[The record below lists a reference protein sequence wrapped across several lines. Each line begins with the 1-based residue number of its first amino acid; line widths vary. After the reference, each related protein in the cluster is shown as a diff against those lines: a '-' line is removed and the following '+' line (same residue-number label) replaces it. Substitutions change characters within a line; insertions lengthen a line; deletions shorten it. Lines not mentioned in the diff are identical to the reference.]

1 MRVPLPERVRP
12 RRLDEVVGQ
21 DALVRRLKR
30 MVREKAPASM
40 ILWGPPGSGKTT
52 IARVLAAELGLP
64 FVHLSAVEA
73 GVKEIK
79 ALAERAKKEGP
90 ILLFFDEI
98 HRLNKAQQDYL
109 LPHVEQGLLV
119 LIGATTENPSFS
131 IIPAL
136 RSRARVYVLE
146 PLEKKAIRALLDRAL
161 RHPEGL
167 PGVQAEEAA
176 LDLIADAA
184 GGDARRA
191 LSALELAADLGGGRV
206 SLEAARDALG
216 RENLAMDRGGDA
228 FYDLISAL
236 HKSVRGSHADAA
248 LYYLARMLE
257 GGADPLYVARR
268 LVRMAVEDVGLA
280 DPLALR
286 VALAA
291 KEAYEFLGS
300 PEGELAL
307 AEATLYLALA
317 PKSNR
322 VYRAYTEALRAARE
336 RPAASVPLH
345 LRNAPTGLM
354 KALGHGKGYAYY
366 HDDPEGSFAQ
376 RYLPEELEG
385 ARFYEPGEEGWEKRA
400 KERLEALRR
409 RFAEARKGAR
419 RASRS

>member
-1 MRVPLPERVRP
+1 M
-12 RRLDEVVGQ
+12 RRLV
-21 DALVRRLKR
+21 R
-30 MVREKAPASM
+30 MVERKSPASM

-52 IARVLAAELGLP
+52 IARALAEALGLP
-64 FVHLSAVEA
+64 FAALSAVEA
-73 GVKEIK
+73 GVREIK
-79 ALAERAKKEGP
+79 ALAERAEKEGP

-109 LPHVEQGLLV
+109 LPHVESGRFVLV
-119 LIGATTENPSFS
+119 GATTENPSFS

-146 PLEKKAIRALLDRAL
+146 PLGKEEILTLLRRALG
-161 RHPEGL
+161 HPEGL
-167 PGVQAEEAA
+167 PGVEAEEEA
-176 LDLIADAA
+176 LALIAEAA
-184 GGDARRA
+184 SGDARRA
-191 LSALELAADLGGGRV
+191 LSALELAAELGEGRV
-206 SLEAARDALG
+206 SVEAAKEALG
-216 RENLAMDRGGDA
+216 RENLVMDKGGDA

-268 LVRMAVEDVGLA
+268 LVRMAVEDIGLA
-280 DPLALR
+280 DPGALR

-291 KEAYEFLGS
+291 KEAYELLGS

-322 VYRAYTEALRAARE
+322 VYRAYEAARRAARAH
-336 RPAASVPLH
+336 PAAPVPLH

-354 KALGHGKGYAYY
+354 KALGYGKGYAYY

-376 RYLPEELEG
+376 AYLPRELED
-385 ARFYEPGEEGWEKRA
+385 ARFYEPGEEGFEKRFKA
-400 KERLEALRR
+400 RLEELRR
-409 RFAEARKGAR
+409 RFAAAR
-419 RASRS
+419 RAGH

>member
-12 RRLDEVVGQ
+12 HRLDEVVGQ
-21 DALVRRLKR
+21 DELVRRLRR
-30 MVREKAPASM
+30 MVEEKAPASM

-52 IARVLAAELGLP
+52 IARVLAEELGLP

-79 ALAERAKKEGP
+79 ALAERARKEGP

-136 RSRARVYVLE
+136 RSRARVYVLK
-146 PLEKKAIRALLDRAL
+146 PLGKEAIKTLLKRALA
-161 RHPEGL
+161 HPGGL
-167 PGVQAEEAA
+167 PGVKVDEAA
-176 LDLIADAA
+176 LDLLAEAA
-184 GGDARRA
+184 AGDARRA
-191 LSALELAADLGGGRV
+191 LSALELAADLGGGKV
-206 SLEAARDALG
+206 DLAAAREALG
-216 RENLAMDRGGDA
+216 REAFAFDRGGDA

-236 HKSVRGSHADAA
+236 HKSLRGSHADAA

-257 GGADPLYVARR
+257 GGADPLYIARR

-291 KEAYEFLGS
+291 KEAFEFLGS

-317 PKSNR
+317 PKSNA
-322 VYRAYTEALRAARE
+322 VYKAFARAREAARAH
-336 RPAASVPLH
+336 PAAPVPLH
-345 LRNAPTGLM
+345 LRNAPTALM
-354 KALGHGKGYAYY
+354 KRLGYGKGYAYY
-366 HDDPEGSFAQ
+366 HEDKEGSFAQ
-376 RYLPEELEG
+376 AYFPDELKG
-385 ARFYEPGEEGWEKRA
+385 ARFYEPGDEGWEKKARA
-400 KERLEALRR
+400 RWEELKMHFEK
-409 RFAEARKGAR
+409 ARGKK
-419 RASRS
+419 

>member
-1 MRVPLPERVRP
+1 MRPPLPERIRP
-12 RRLDEVVGQ
+12 RSLDEVVGQ
-21 DALVRRLKR
+21 DELKRRLGR
-30 MVREKAPASM
+30 LIERGTPASM

-52 IARVLAAELGLP
+52 IARLLAEAFRLP
-64 FVHLSAVEA
+64 FVALSAVEA

-79 ALAERAKKEGP
+79 ALAERTGKEGP

-109 LPHVEQGLLV
+109 LPHVEAGRFVLV
-119 LIGATTENPSFS
+119 GATTENPSFS
-131 IIPAL
+131 VIPAL
-136 RSRARVYVLE
+136 RSRAPVYVLR
-146 PLEKKAIRALLDRAL
+146 PLTKEEVLTLLRRALA
-161 RHPEGL
+161 HPEGL
-167 PGVQAEEAA
+167 PGVEAEEEA
-176 LDLIADAA
+176 LELLADAA
-184 GGDARRA
+184 AGDARRA
-191 LSALELAADLGGGRV
+191 LLALELAAELGGGRV
-206 SLEAARDALG
+206 SLEAAKEALG
-216 RENLAMDRGGDA
+216 RENLVMDKGGDA
-228 FYDLISAL
+228 FFDLISAL

-268 LVRMAVEDVGLA
+268 LVRMAAEDVGLA

-322 VYRAYTEALRAARE
+322 VYRAFEEARRAARAH
-336 RPAASVPLH
+336 PAAPVPLH

-354 KALGHGKGYAYY
+354 KALGYGKGYAYY

-376 RYLPEELEG
+376 AYLPEGLEELS
-385 ARFYEPGEEGWEKRA
+385 FYEPGDEGWEKKA
-400 KERLEALRR
+400 KARWEELKRRFEEARR
-409 RFAEARKGAR
+409 R
-419 RASRS
+419 RATK

>member
-1 MRVPLPERVRP
+1 MRPPLPERIRP
-12 RRLDEVVGQ
+12 RSLDEVVGQ
-21 DALVRRLKR
+21 DELKRRLGR
-30 MVREKAPASM
+30 LIERGTPASM

-52 IARVLAAELGLP
+52 IARLLAEAFRLP
-64 FVHLSAVEA
+64 FVALSAVEA

-79 ALAERAKKEGP
+79 ALAERTGKEGP

-109 LPHVEQGLLV
+109 LPHVEAGRFVLV
-119 LIGATTENPSFS
+119 GATTENPSFS
-131 IIPAL
+131 VIPAL
-136 RSRARVYVLE
+136 RSRAPVYVLR
-146 PLEKKAIRALLDRAL
+146 PLTKEEVLTLLRRALA
-161 RHPEGL
+161 HPEGL
-167 PGVQAEEAA
+167 PGVEAEEEA
-176 LDLIADAA
+176 LELLAEAA

-191 LSALELAADLGGGRV
+191 LLALELGGGRV
-206 SLEAARDALG
+206 SLEAAKEALG
-216 RENLAMDRGGDA
+216 RENLVMDKGGDA
-228 FYDLISAL
+228 FFDLISAL

-268 LVRMAVEDVGLA
+268 LVRMAAEDVGLA

-322 VYRAYTEALRAARE
+322 VYRAFEEARRAARAH
-336 RPAASVPLH
+336 PAAPVPLH

-354 KALGHGKGYAYY
+354 KALGYGKGYAYY

-376 RYLPEELEG
+376 AYLPEELEG
-385 ARFYEPGEEGWEKRA
+385 ARFYEPGEEGFEKRFKA
-400 KERLEALRR
+400 RLQELRR
-409 RFAEARKGAR
+409 RFQAGR
-419 RASRS
+419 RMKR